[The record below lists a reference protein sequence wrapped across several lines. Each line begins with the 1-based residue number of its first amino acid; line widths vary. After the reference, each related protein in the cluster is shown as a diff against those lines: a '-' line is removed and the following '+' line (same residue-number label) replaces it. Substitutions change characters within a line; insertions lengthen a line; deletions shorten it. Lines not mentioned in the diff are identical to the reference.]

1 MFTERVLY
9 IIRNALNN
17 IVDSYYGI
25 ITTNGMIPKVFRKYE
40 FHILKYMNL

>member
-25 ITTNGMIPKVFRKYE
+25 ITINGIIPKVFYE